1 MILFF
6 GTRLRRRILGVG
18 TFFCPFCGTDRTYER
33 VRSRTWAHVF
43 WIPIFPLGAEREAAQ
58 CTVCH
63 GEWAAAPG
71 TDAVDG
77 PAATLPL

>member
-6 GTRLRRRILGVG
+6 GTRLRRRVDAGG
-18 TFFCPFCGTDRTYER
+18 TFDCPYCGVERGYEQ

-43 WIPIFPLGAEREAAQ
+43 WIPLFPLGAEQESFQ

-63 GEWAAAPG
+63 GEWAPTVPD
-71 TDAVDG
+71 TDPVG
-77 PAATLPL
+77 

>member
-6 GTRLRRRILGVG
+6 GTRLRRRVLGVG
-18 TFFCPFCGTDRTYER
+18 TFWCPFCGTERTYED

-43 WIPIFPLGAEREAAQ
+43 WIPLFPLGAEHASAQ

-71 TDAVDG
+71 PDAGGG
-77 PAATLPL
+77 PATMPL

>member
-6 GTRLRRRILGVG
+6 GTRLRRRFVGAG
-18 TFFCPFCGTDRTYER
+18 TFGCPYCGTERQYER

-43 WIPIFPLGAEREAAQ
+43 WIPLFPLGSEHEALQ

-63 GEWAAAPG
+63 GEW
-71 TDAVDG
+71 T
-77 PAATLPL
+77 AATGPDVVGDSPASHA